1 MAMNRIT
8 CILHALLL
16 SIASFGQISIL
27 PYDSIVDLPL
37 DREHRISAKGW
48 ADYNSS
54 SVFNELPWSI
64 YQGGFI
70 DRALRERSRDA
81 LRDRNSAGYEVGA
94 QLCWI
99 GADSLFAKARLRPM
113 IAIGYRNILGASFT
127 RDAYELAFFGNA
139 HYEDRTATL
148 SPSAHTQIAWESVGF
163 GIQDARTR
171 SFIRLDGIRGRSYNA
186 TDIRRA
192 ELYTAPDGRVLELDS
207 DASYWSTDTAGKG
220 FEHTNGLGVG
230 VSGKFILHR
239 SIGRLPTEFSIAV
252 QDAGFIQWNPNSV
265 RIEREEDLVY
275 EGINVD
281 NIFDLDNIL
290 VGGDQLLD
298 TFGLR
303 YQHGSFTTM
312 LPVRVALSAEAS
324 LDEFWNAGVS
334 VDHRYI
340 AGYEPQI
347 QLKASRRFGEHV
359 LIGVNTAYGGFGVLR
374 FGLASRIRIGNFAL
388 LELGSTHV
396 PGFFIGTTRGVGA
409 YLDLSVGF

>member
-1 MAMNRIT
+1 MNRIT
-8 CILHALLL
+8 CFLHVLLL

-27 PYDSIVDLPL
+27 PYDSIIDLPA
-37 DREHRISAKGW
+37 DREHRISAQGW

-54 SVFNELPWSI
+54 SVYNELPWNI

-70 DRALRERSRDA
+70 DRDLRERSRDV
-81 LRDRNSAGYEVGA
+81 LRGTNSAGYEVGA
-94 QLCWI
+94 QLSWV
-99 GADSLFAKARLRPM
+99 GADSLFGKARLRPL
-113 IAIGYRNILGASFT
+113 IAIGYRNLLGASFT

-139 HYEDRTATL
+139 HYEDRVAEL

-163 GIQDARTR
+163 GIQDVKTR
-171 SFIRLDGIRGRSYNA
+171 SFIRIDAIRGRSYNA

-192 ELYTAPDGRVLELDS
+192 DLYTAPDGRVLELDS

-220 FEHTNGLGVG
+220 FEHTNGLGVAL
-230 VSGKFILHR
+230 SGKFILHGA
-239 SIGRLPTEFSIAV
+239 IGQLPTEFSIAV
-252 QDAGFIQWNPNSV
+252 NDAGFVQWNPNSV
-265 RIEREEDLVY
+265 RIEREKNLVY
-275 EGINVD
+275 EGIQVD
-281 NIFDLDNIL
+281 NIFDLDNIM

-303 YQHGSFTTM
+303 YQHGSFTTL
-312 LPVRVALSAEAS
+312 LPVRVALNAEAS

-340 AGYEPQI
+340 PGYKPQV
-347 QLKASRRFGEHV
+347 QLNASRRFGEHV
-359 LIGVNTAYGGFGVLR
+359 LLGMNAAYGGFGVLR
-374 FGLASRIRIGNFAL
+374 FGLASRIRIGEFLL

-409 YLDLSVGF
+409 YLGLSAGF